1 MQFNN
6 LLKYNQKYR
15 KDIDL
20 AIARVIDSG
29 HYILGNEV
37 QCFEEEFSDYL
48 GVEHVVGV
56 GNGYDA
62 IGLIL
67 KSMDLPLGSEVIVA
81 ANTYIAT
88 ILPIINSGLVPVLVD
103 ADIKTLNIDLHKVED
118 KITDKTK
125 VLLVT
130 HLYGNVVDVPYAE
143 EVTNKNNIMLVQDC
157 AQAHGAKDSLGRFVG
172 TTGYA
177 SAYSFYPTKNLGC
190 IGDSGAVTLN
200 NYGVASKIRALRN
213 YGSVEKNINMYVG
226 FNSRMDEL
234 QAAILRSKLPY
245 LDDDND
251 VRRSYAF
258 LYENLII
265 NEKIVK
271 PFFRE
276 ERDQQ
281 VWHQY
286 TILSDDR
293 YELIKY
299 LENKSIHVDIHYEI
313 PPYRQTALE
322 DYNLGCYEVSD
333 VIHDKIL
340 SLPVSP
346 EHTRDDVLYVCEAIN
361 EWKS

>member
-1 MQFNN
+1 MFMRGKTMQFNN

-143 EVTNKNNIMLVQDC
+143 
-157 AQAHGAKDSLGRFVG
+157 
-172 TTGYA
+172 
-177 SAYSFYPTKNLGC
+177 
-190 IGDSGAVTLN
+190 
-200 NYGVASKIRALRN
+200 
-213 YGSVEKNINMYVG
+213 
-226 FNSRMDEL
+226 
-234 QAAILRSKLPY
+234 
-245 LDDDND
+245 
-251 VRRSYAF
+251 
-258 LYENLII
+258 
-265 NEKIVK
+265 
-271 PFFRE
+271 
-276 ERDQQ
+276 
-281 VWHQY
+281 
-286 TILSDDR
+286 
-293 YELIKY
+293 
-299 LENKSIHVDIHYEI
+299 
-313 PPYRQTALE
+313 
-322 DYNLGCYEVSD
+322 
-333 VIHDKIL
+333 
-340 SLPVSP
+340 
-346 EHTRDDVLYVCEAIN
+346 
-361 EWKS
+361 